1 MKREFIPYKYCVK
14 LWELGFSEDSFDCY
28 WSARTGSG
36 FNTHRYKIPKIL
48 YQQAF
53 QWFREKGYDSYIEVT
68 AQDFTTSYRGR
79 VLKIEGNSRII
90 RSDTEPCHTYREAE
104 LRCLEELIRLAD
116 ISLEFRNVS
125 KGIIKEW
132 KTKS

>member
-1 MKREFIPYKYCVK
+1 MKKEFIPYKYCVK
-14 LWELGFSEDSFDCY
+14 LWEIGFEENTFDCY

-53 QWFREKGYDSYIEVT
+53 QWFREKGYESFIEVT
-68 AQDFTTSYRGR
+68 AKDFTTSYRGR
-79 VLKIEGNSRII
+79 ILKIEGNSRII
-90 RSDTEPCHTYREAE
+90 RSDAEPCHTYREAE
-104 LRCLEELIRLAD
+104 LKCLNELIRLAE
-116 ISLEFRNVS
+116 ISLELREVS
-125 KGIIKEW
+125 KKNLKEW